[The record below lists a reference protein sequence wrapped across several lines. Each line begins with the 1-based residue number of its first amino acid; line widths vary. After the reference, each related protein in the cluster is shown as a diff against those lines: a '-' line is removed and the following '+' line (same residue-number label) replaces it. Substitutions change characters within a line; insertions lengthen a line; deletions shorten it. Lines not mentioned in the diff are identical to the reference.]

1 MALWNWWKPDTGEE
15 FTTGYGW
22 TAPEGWQQAPPRMSP
37 RVGPSPG
44 FGYRPG
50 PGMTTQPKGYMPEG
64 FVRPPTVDAE
74 GNPMRYA
81 QQVWPAARPSPQAP
95 TSFVPSDTLSKSGP
109 GFGGG
114 SDFGYTT
121 PYTMPYTMPSVQF
134 QGYEPLQ
141 PVAALETPSTIKP
154 PQSQKPVTA
163 ERQQAGPAAPEGSL
177 TALGWPSTSQLIASV
192 KAGRVSLQQAIQKLV
207 YLKSV
212 SQDAP
217 TIAKVTAA
225 IEVLRR
231 EFRSKPK

>member
-1 MALWNWWKPDTGEE
+1 
-15 FTTGYGW
+15 
-22 TAPEGWQQAPPRMSP
+22 
-37 RVGPSPG
+37 
-44 FGYRPG
+44 
-50 PGMTTQPKGYMPEG
+50 
-64 FVRPPTVDAE
+64 
-74 GNPMRYA
+74 
-81 QQVWPAARPSPQAP
+81 
-95 TSFVPSDTLSKSGP
+95 
-109 GFGGG
+109 
-114 SDFGYTT
+114 
-121 PYTMPYTMPSVQF
+121 MPSGQS
-134 QGYEPLQ
+134 QGYEPPQ

-163 ERQQAGPAAPEGSL
+163 ERQQAGPVAPEGSL

>member
-1 MALWNWWKPDTGEE
+1 MGAKINRPRDRV
-15 FTTGYGW
+15 FI
-22 TAPEGWQQAPPRMSP
+22 PEGPWGVRGEGWDWENKPR
-37 RVGPSPG
+37 GPALKDVYEHPMYAGSVHAEHLQEQEKL
-44 FGYRPG
+44 YG
-50 PGMTTQPKGYMPEG
+50 PYGQGGP
-64 FVRPPTVDAE
+64 V
-74 GNPMRYA
+74 
-81 QQVWPAARPSPQAP
+81 ARPSPQAP

-121 PYTMPYTMPSVQF
+121 PYTMPSGQS
-134 QGYEPLQ
+134 QGYEPPQ

-163 ERQQAGPAAPEGSL
+163 ERQQAGPVAPEGSL